1 MDSSQREWWHR
12 HGWTIA
18 LLFTAFGLAFAIR
31 TIFNVPVLE
40 EFGNLYVYAG
50 GSDSYYHS
58 RVMTYIILNHTNL
71 ILDPLLK
78 FPFGAINPRE
88 PLFDWMNAILGL
100 LFAPLF
106 GGNANVAGAFFLN
119 LQGPLWAA
127 LSVFPIYLIGKEVSS
142 RRMGL
147 IAAMIF
153 PFFPASIDASTLG
166 YGNYLSF
173 YTFVI
178 LITIYAYIRTL
189 KATGTRRWVVSYRHP
204 RDIGRGLRAFLRE
217 ERMAVKWAVFTGV
230 CFGALAL
237 SWQGYTYFVAV
248 VAIFLTVGFIIERI
262 RHVDMFGT
270 YIVTLIVGA
279 IGFPMAFPYYIVQ
292 HEFAGWFDLPLLL
305 FFGALLLLLPF
316 LCMRDVPWVFSIP
329 FLIGTY
335 VAGALVL
342 AIFLPNFFVNI
353 VTGQGYFVKT
363 LIYSTVAEVQAPSLD
378 QLVIGYGLVTF
389 YLALVGVALYA
400 WAWIRGRFSRIGLL
414 FLVFAVLSIYLPISA
429 SKFFLIGAP
438 GFALL
443 AAETLR
449 RAIDYAG
456 YPELRRTVTHLSDT
470 RSQFS
475 AFRKALKPR
484 HVVILLVVVG
494 LILPNIWISIDAGI
508 PGNTKTQFSEQVYNT
523 LPPGL
528 RPTTSSGPQSIF
540 GAAGTQMDTPNQYD
554 SAMYSWLG
562 TRDTQ
567 LPIQDRPAFIS
578 WWDYGFQEMDQ
589 GQHPTVADN
598 FQNGIDPGGQFLLA
612 QNESIAIGVLTTAVL
627 FAEMTKSGGH
637 ALPAPLTATLE
648 RDGVNVAEL
657 THLLVDTSAD
667 YRTVVNNPHKYL
679 PVNPATMTLDN
690 AMYFAVSY
698 YLADSLP
705 LSGVAQVYNDVQAF
719 TGWTIRYAMT
729 DMRLFPFSGTDT
741 GIFYAPADLV
751 GRVVNS
757 FGVPTTFFNVT
768 VLGTDGHTYPLGQL
782 PANVG
787 AVRYNINYFSPF
799 YKSMIYRTYIG
810 YNGTQI
816 GLSGGGIPG
825 LSGAAASYPVK
836 PGWMMQ
842 HFRVIYQT
850 AYYCPSKTEA
860 RTNPNCFTA
869 MNKPTALALAN
880 KTGGV
885 ADTSPTSYFNGGGA
899 MLEYY
904 PGQTILGRVVLPNG
918 QPVPGA
924 RVTIF
929 DSWGI
934 PHMTVTTGPDGSFSL
949 VAPPGNDTLN
959 ITTGAF
965 NPYTQQDALN
975 LKTVPLDISN
985 AVGLSLNAPPLP
997 LTVRLG
1003 AGRVQGFV
1011 YWNSANNSTYIPTT
1025 DAVIPGAQVV
1035 LWGGNNTTRLS
1046 QVTDASG
1053 AFDFTNVPPGNYN
1066 LNILYDGQNYT
1077 EATRFVGNGSTV
1089 NATTGLQSASLRG
1102 TVLLNGV
1109 TPDIGAAVTL
1119 GNRSG
1124 VVATTVAGTNGAYS
1138 FSNLGPGNYTVRAVS
1153 AIASGFQS
1161 AGVPVEIQTPGQ
1173 SISQNLTDVAYQSVA
1188 FQVVAAGVPA
1198 AHAAV
1203 RFTPLPSFANASAS
1217 VLGLQEA
1224 AANRSMTIFT
1234 GSNGIVRARLPAGNY
1249 SVYALTTIQGV
1260 PYSGFTSIY
1269 PSPSGGL
1276 TTLFQPLT
1284 LAPSVTLRGTVV
1296 PAGPVTN
1303 SSRTFVEVYNSQGG
1317 EVSTWVPPN
1326 STLFSLQVPSGAY
1339 TVAAWQGAS
1348 TPASPLYAAM
1358 VAYNTSS
1365 GRALT
1370 LAPVP
1375 TLHISFSV
1383 GQPSPNS
1390 TAVVPAPRA
1399 AVTISAGAATLF
1411 TRASSAGQ
1419 VYGDIPSILPAGT
1432 TYCVSA
1438 TSFAFNASRIC
1449 GLDPSNLS
1457 ALSNL
1462 PMTLTPVPV
1471 TLSVVGLPAGVPV
1484 QVNLTSESPTAV
1496 SRSFT
1501 GGPTF
1506 RFLSAPGVYGVGA
1519 RARVGSVT
1527 VYLPPQTYTTTI
1539 APGAQQ
1545 VTLTLLVVPQINTT
1559 GKLVLPAGLNP
1570 ANVTV
1575 TLSSPLVNVTVN
1587 GTQFLKGFYAGTGN
1601 YSVLALGE
1609 LNGTAYS
1616 TLVNVTV
1623 GSDGRISA
1631 PLNLTVGGATVSGAL
1646 TTLHGALV
1654 NATTPIL
1661 FTAPSGATVQ
1671 VVARDGRYSTILP
1684 TPGIYR
1690 ARVNATLE
1698 VPTAN
1703 GTTAVIYSTAPG
1715 YQCSVSNNSSQCNIP
1730 LISRALMVSV
1740 NLTLTAT
1747 GAPGAVGGTIHLLN
1761 LNDTALPPIVRTTST
1776 GRVSLSLEPGVYSVY
1791 ANSSAG
1797 DQPLAT
1803 FQYESVFTSGV
1814 SNISL
1819 PLRPAWLDLVEVR
1832 PPSSLG
1838 STVTGAQVTVQD
1850 SMDRTVL
1857 FPSVP
1862 VDSPLTIALP
1872 PGSYSIL
1879 ARAVGSPYGVS
1890 VNATASAQVQVVS
1903 GNQATSLALSYRFVD
1918 SVVGRIVGPTSIALP
1933 YSGGNASF
1941 GYAFT
1946 SRSTQPLALTLVGT
1960 PAYWGF
1966 HFSAANVTFGVSG
1979 PARTVSGEV
1988 TISVPSGTPVAHP
2001 TVLLQAQYANGTTAA
2016 SVAPTIVIAPHSA
2029 AQIGPLRSVAP
2040 QISPTRAVLSLYVA
2054 NIGNQPENVTASI
2067 ANLGHLA
2074 LLGWTGN
2081 LLKSGRVVTG
2091 PIYLNTGANLTLEVN
2106 LTVVGSVFS
2115 RPQSVQVAVTVLS
2128 TGTQHTLTLTV
2139 PTVTVVVGGPNAT
2152 VTGPSIGTP
2161 SSALPSWVVPV
2172 VSFVPALALV
2182 AGVLLYQ
2189 WNRTRRW
2196 TRR

>member
-18 LLFTAFGLAFAIR
+18 LLWTAFGLAFAIR

-78 FPFGAINPRE
+78 YPFGAINPRE

-100 LFAPLF
+100 VFAPFF
-106 GGNANVAGAFFLN
+106 GGNANAAGAFFLN

-127 LSVFPIYLIGKEVSS
+127 LSVFPVYLIGKEVSS

-153 PFFPASIDASTLG
+153 PFFPASIDSSTLG

-178 LITIYAYIRTL
+178 LITVYAYLRTL
-189 KATGTRRWVVSYRHP
+189 KATGTRRWVVSYRQP
-204 RDIGRGLRAFLRE
+204 REIGRGLKAFLRE

-270 YIVTLIVGA
+270 YIVTLIVGI

-316 LCMRDVPWVFSIP
+316 MFMRDVPWVFSIP
-329 FLIGTY
+329 LLIGTY
-335 VAGALVL
+335 LAGALVL
-342 AIFLPNFFVNI
+342 AIFLPNFFINI

-363 LIYSTVAEVQAPSLD
+363 LIYSTVAEAQAPSLD

-400 WAWIRGRFSRIGLL
+400 WGWIRARYSRVGLV
-414 FLVFAVLSIYLPISA
+414 FLVFGVLSIYLPISA

-484 HVVILLVVVG
+484 HIVILLVVVG
-494 LILPNIWISIDAGI
+494 LLLPNIWISIDAGI
-508 PGNTKTQFSEQVYNT
+508 PGNTKTQLSEQVYNT

-528 RPTTSSGPQSIF
+528 QPTTSSASRNIF
-540 GAAGTQMDTPNQYD
+540 GAAGTELDTPNQYD

-562 TRDTQ
+562 TQDTQ

-589 GQHPTVADN
+589 GQHPVVADN

-612 QNESIAIGVLTTAVL
+612 QNESIAIGVLTTALL
-627 FAEMTKSGGH
+627 FAEMTKTGGH
-637 ALPAPLTATLE
+637 TLPAGLASTLE
-648 RDGVNVAEL
+648 RDGIDVTEL

-667 YRTVVNNPHKYL
+667 FQTVVNHPDKYL
-679 PVNPATMTLDN
+679 PVNPSTMTLDN

-698 YLADSLP
+698 FLADSLP
-705 LSGVAQVYNDVQAF
+705 LSGVAQVYNDVQAY

-757 FGVPTTFFNVT
+757 VGVPTTFFNVT
-768 VLGTDGHTYPLGQL
+768 VLGTDGNTYPLGQL

-787 AVRYNINYFSPF
+787 AVQYNINYFAPF

-810 YNGTQI
+810 YNGTDV
-816 GLSGGGIPG
+816 GLSGGIPG
-825 LSGAAASYPVK
+825 LSGAAASYPVE

-842 HFRVIYQT
+842 HFQVVYQT
-850 AYYCPSKTEA
+850 AYYCPSKAEA
-860 RTNPNCFTA
+860 RSNSNCFTA
-869 MNKPTALALAN
+869 MNKPTAVSLAN

-885 ADTSPTSYFNGGGA
+885 ADTSANSYFNGGGA

-904 PGQTILGRVVLPNG
+904 PGQTILGRVVLPDG
-918 QPVPGA
+918 RPVPGA

-959 ITTGAF
+959 VTTGSF
-965 NPYTQQDALN
+965 DPYTQQDSLN
-975 LKTVPLDISN
+975 LKTVPLDIPS

-1035 LWGGNNTTRLS
+1035 LWGGNNTTRIS

-1053 AFDFTNVPPGNYN
+1053 AFDLTDVPPGNYN
-1066 LNILYDGQNYT
+1066 FNILYDGQNYT
-1077 EATRFVGNGSTV
+1077 ETARFVGNGSVV
-1089 NATTGLQSASLRG
+1089 NATTGLQSASIRG

-1109 TPDIGAAVTL
+1109 APGIGSTVTL

-1124 VVATTVAGTNGAYS
+1124 VVSTTVAGTSGSYS
-1138 FSNLGPGNYTVRAVS
+1138 FANLGPGNYTVRAVS
-1153 AIASGFQS
+1153 ATVSGFQS
-1161 AGVPVEIQTPGQ
+1161 AGVPVEIRNPGQ
-1173 SISQNLTDVAYQSVA
+1173 SITLNLTEQAYQSVA
-1188 FQVVAAGVPA
+1188 LQLTADGLPA

-1203 RFTPLPSFANASAS
+1203 RFTLLPSFANASAS
-1217 VLGLQEA
+1217 VLGLQKAA
-1224 AANRSMTIFT
+1224 AANSTTIFA
-1234 GSNGIVRARLPAGNY
+1234 GSNGVVRVSLPVGNY
-1249 SVYALTTIQGV
+1249 SVYALTTVQGV

-1269 PSPSGGL
+1269 PAPSGGL
-1276 TTLFQPLT
+1276 TSLFPTLT
-1284 LAPSVTLRGTVV
+1284 LAPSVTLQGTVV
-1296 PAGPVTN
+1296 QAAPLTN
-1303 SSRTFVEVYNSQGG
+1303 TSRTFVEVYNSQGG
-1317 EVSTWVPPN
+1317 EASTWVSPN
-1326 STLFSLQVPSGAY
+1326 ATAFSLQVPAGTY

-1348 TPASPLYAAM
+1348 TPASTLYAAM

-1365 GRALT
+1365 DRSLT

-1375 TLHISFSV
+1375 TLHVSFSV

-1390 TAVVPAPRA
+1390 TALVPAPRA
-1399 AVTISAGAATLF
+1399 AVTISAGAASLF
-1411 TRASSAGQ
+1411 TRATSGGQ
-1419 VYGDIPSILPAGT
+1419 VYGYIPAVLPSGT

-1438 TSFAFNASRIC
+1438 TSFAFNASQMC
-1449 GLDPSNLS
+1449 GLEPSNLS
-1457 ALSNL
+1457 ALSTL

-1471 TLSVVGLPAGVPV
+1471 TLSVVGLPSGVPV
-1484 QVNLTSESPTAV
+1484 QVNLTSESSSAV
-1496 SRSFT
+1496 SRTFT
-1501 GGPTF
+1501 GGPSF
-1506 RFLSAPGVYGVGA
+1506 RFLAAPGVYGVGA
-1519 RARVGSVT
+1519 RAQVGTVT

-1539 APGAQQ
+1539 APGAHQ

-1559 GKLVLPAGLNP
+1559 GQLVLPPGLSP

-1575 TLSSPLVNVTVN
+1575 RLSSSLVNVTVN
-1587 GTQFLKGFYAGTGN
+1587 GTQFLSGFYAGTGN
-1601 YSVLALGE
+1601 YSVLAMGL
-1609 LNGTAYS
+1609 LNGTPYS
-1616 TLVNVTV
+1616 TVANITV
-1623 GSDGRISA
+1623 GSNGRISA
-1631 PLNLTVGGATVSGAL
+1631 PLNLTVGGATVSGSL
-1646 TTLHGALV
+1646 TTLQAGLV
-1654 NATTPIL
+1654 NATTSIH
-1661 FTAPSGATVQ
+1661 FTSATGVTVQ
-1671 VVARDGRYSTILP
+1671 VAANQGQYSTILP
-1684 TPGIYR
+1684 SPGVYR
-1690 ARVNATLE
+1690 AEVNVTLE

-1703 GTTAVIYSTAPG
+1703 GTTAVVYTTAAG
-1715 YQCSVSNNSSQCNIP
+1715 YRCDVANSSSQCNIP
-1730 LISRALMVSV
+1730 LTSRALLVPV
-1740 NLTLTAT
+1740 NLTLTAQ
-1747 GAPGAVGGTIHLLN
+1747 GSPGTIAGTVRLTD
-1761 LNDTALPPIVRTTST
+1761 LNDTALPTIVRTTAT
-1776 GRVSLSLEPGVYSVY
+1776 GRIAAQLEPGVYSVY
-1791 ANSSAG
+1791 ANSSSG
-1797 DQPLAT
+1797 GQPLAT
-1803 FQYESVFTSGV
+1803 FQYESVFSSGA
-1814 SNISL
+1814 SNLSL
-1819 PLRPAWLDLVEVR
+1819 ELSPAWIDQIQVR
-1832 PPSSLG
+1832 PPSPPG
-1838 STVTGAQVTVQD
+1838 SSVTAAQLIIQD
-1850 SMDRTVL
+1850 ALDRSAV
-1857 FPSVP
+1857 FPSISLN
-1862 VDSPLTIALP
+1862 SPQAIALP
-1872 PGSYSIL
+1872 PGLYSVSVK
-1879 ARAVGSPYGVS
+1879 AAGSPYGVT
-1890 VNATASAQVQVVS
+1890 VNATASAQVQIVS
-1903 GNQATSLALSYRFVD
+1903 GNLATSLTLRYQFED
-1918 SVVGRIVGPTSIALP
+1918 SVVGQIVGPPSVALP
-1933 YSGGNASF
+1933 YFGGNASF

-1946 SRSTQPLALTLVGT
+1946 SLANQPLSLTLVGT

-1966 HFSAANVTFGVSG
+1966 HFSAVNVTLGVTG
-1979 PARTVSGEV
+1979 PSRIISGEV

-2001 TVLLQAQYANGTTAA
+2001 AVLLEAQFANGTTAA
-2016 SVAPTIVIAPHSA
+2016 SVAPSIVIAPHSGVA
-2029 AQIGPLRSVAP
+2029 VGPLQSVAP
-2040 QISPTRAVLSLYVA
+2040 QVGPARAVLSFYIA
-2054 NIGNQPENVTASI
+2054 NIGNQPENVTASV

-2074 LLGWTGN
+2074 LLGWYAN
-2081 LLKSGRVVTG
+2081 LLQSGRVVSA
-2091 PIYLNTGANLTLEVN
+2091 PIYLNTGANQTLEVN
-2106 LTVVGSVFS
+2106 LTAVGPASS
-2115 RPQSVQVAVTVLS
+2115 LPQSVQIAVTVVS
-2128 TGTQHTLTLTV
+2128 TGAQHTLVLKV
-2139 PTVTVVVGGPNAT
+2139 PTASVVVGAPNAT
-2152 VTGPSIGTP
+2152 VTGPSVGIPT
-2161 SSALPSWVVPV
+2161 STLPTWVIPV
-2172 VSFVPALALV
+2172 VSFIPALALV
-2182 AGVLLYQ
+2182 VGVLVYQ
-2189 WNRTRRW
+2189 WNRSRRW